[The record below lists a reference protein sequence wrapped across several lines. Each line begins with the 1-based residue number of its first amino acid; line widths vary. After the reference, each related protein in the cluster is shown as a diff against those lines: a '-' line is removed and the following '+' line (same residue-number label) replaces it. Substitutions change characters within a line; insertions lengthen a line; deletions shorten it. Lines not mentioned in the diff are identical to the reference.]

1 MKVVCNSVS
10 ETKKFARSLSTKFQS
25 GQVIALIGNLGSG
38 KTTFTQGFAKGL
50 GINQHIG
57 SPTFK
62 LVGEYD
68 SPTLKLYHVD
78 CYRLNGAE
86 DFLNLG
92 GENLLL
98 PDDGVTLIEWA
109 NIINEILPKNT
120 IEIFFS
126 RIRNESNK
134 RKIEIIG
141 VDD

>member
-68 SPTLKLYHVD
+68 
-78 CYRLNGAE
+78 
-86 DFLNLG
+86 
-92 GENLLL
+92 
-98 PDDGVTLIEWA
+98 
-109 NIINEILPKNT
+109 IN
-120 IEIFFS
+120 
-126 RIRNESNK
+126 
-134 RKIEIIG
+134 
-141 VDD
+141 